1 VEDVISTG
9 GTVSAELAL
18 MRKIGAKVVGVV
30 TAIKE
35 TRAWID
41 KLAAID
47 PAWPA
52 MIHAPIR
59 CPLFRKTPGGWTPDW
74 STLPD

>member
-1 VEDVISTG
+1 
-9 GTVSAELAL
+9 
-18 MRKIGAKVVGVV
+18 MNKIGADVVGVV

-35 TRAWID
+35 TRVWSE

-52 MIHAPIR
+52 LIHAPIR
-59 CPLFRKTPGGWTPDW
+59 CPLFRKTEDGWVPDW